1 MKRLVLL
8 ALLAALCLGLLATP
22 AFAAKKTDHYRPP
35 EGVPMLAIFG
45 GGWWWDYHE
54 ATGDPNLDL
63 AGWQASAMPPTGDA
77 DLDGAWKP
85 LPLGSVVYA
94 TYGWINT
101 TYGQTNDLPRALA
114 ITVDVAG
121 PEGFSQHFSPAEVQ
135 TMWTGAYEFDEWWQ
149 TFAGG
154 PAVLFNPK
162 IMAGAYIN
170 RPMVPLGPFQ
180 DSGWYHISIS
190 QDQVLPI
197 IDHFFYDF
205 DGDGMA
211 DRRGATRWP
220 VGSNSWVIEFD
231 FYVE

>member
-1 MKRLVLL
+1 
-8 ALLAALCLGLLATP
+8 
-22 AFAAKKTDHYRPP
+22 
-35 EGVPMLAIFG
+35 
-45 GGWWWDYHE
+45 
-54 ATGDPNLDL
+54 
-63 AGWQASAMPPTGDA
+63 
-77 DLDGAWKP
+77 
-85 LPLGSVVYA
+85 
-94 TYGWINT
+94 
-101 TYGQTNDLPRALA
+101 
-114 ITVDVAG
+114 
-121 PEGFSQHFSPAEVQ
+121 
-135 TMWTGAYEFDEWWQ
+135 MWTGAYEFDEWWQ

-170 RPMVPLGPFQ
+170 RPMVPLGPFE